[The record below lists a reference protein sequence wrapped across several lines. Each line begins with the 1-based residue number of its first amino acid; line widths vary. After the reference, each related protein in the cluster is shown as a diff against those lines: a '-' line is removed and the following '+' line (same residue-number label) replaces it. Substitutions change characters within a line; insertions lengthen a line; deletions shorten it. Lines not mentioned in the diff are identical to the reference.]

1 MNRSVGCMSEEN
13 SQNLG
18 NQRIKK
24 ILIAVVKS
32 EYYDK
37 IISYAIIL
45 AKGSGASITAIQVLD
60 KSSLGGIGD
69 FFGARVEEYEKAMRK
84 RSEELL
90 TEVQQVIEKQGIKTS
105 IEVIGHKSVAQGII
119 DYARE
124 SGVDVIVIGTK
135 GLTGVGKFVMGGIA
149 SSVINNA
156 HCPVFAIR

>member
-1 MNRSVGCMSEEN
+1 MLWLNPN
-13 SQNLG
+13 TT
-18 NQRIKK
+18 IKF
-24 ILIAVVKS
+24 
-32 EYYDK
+32 
-37 IISYAIIL
+37 ISYAIIL
-45 AKGSGASITAIQVLD
+45 AKGSGANITAIQVLD

-124 SGVDVIVIGTK
+124 SRVDILVIGT
-135 GLTGVGKFVMGGIA
+135 
-149 SSVINNA
+149 
-156 HCPVFAIR
+156 

>member
-1 MNRSVGCMSEEN
+1 MSEEN

-18 NQRIKK
+18 SQRIKK

-105 IEVIGHKSVAQGII
+105 IEVIGHKSVAHGII

-124 SGVDVIVIGTK
+124 SGVDVIVMGTK
-135 GLTGVGKFVMGGIA
+135 GLTGVEKFLMGSVA
-149 SSVINNA
+149 SAVIDHA